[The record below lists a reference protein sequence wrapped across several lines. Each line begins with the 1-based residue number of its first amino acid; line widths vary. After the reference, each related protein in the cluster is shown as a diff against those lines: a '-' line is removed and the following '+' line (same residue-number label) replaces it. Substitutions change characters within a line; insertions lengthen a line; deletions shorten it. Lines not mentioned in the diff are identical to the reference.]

1 MHSNVLLMTRLR
13 TTGIWEL
20 LLPWNRK
27 FLQRMHFLQA
37 SSLGLY
43 TWLGRREKIIVFI
56 YWTFKSI
63 FWIPVL
69 HTWHVFLDER
79 RVISVWCNLQEALR
93 SYRTRLT
100 ESISCKIR
108 QYATSAHLTITN
120 GDLCCLCSH

>member
-1 MHSNVLLMTRLR
+1 MAGLR
-13 TTGIWEL
+13 DE
-20 LLPWNRK
+20 
-27 FLQRMHFLQA
+27 RMRN
-37 SSLGLY
+37 Y
-43 TWLGRREKIIVFI
+43 PEK
-56 YWTFKSI
+56 
-63 FWIPVL
+63 
-69 HTWHVFLDER
+69 FLDER